1 MNQFVNQVDAASFE
15 SSAAIDAINN
25 VPLSME
31 RNSDRQNRRW
41 QSARLAD
48 RTSYLQIH
56 GRIERIEISRGPTS
70 WPGRLN
76 RFKGDLDCFT

>member
-25 VPLSME
+25 VRFQME

-41 QSARLAD
+41 QSARLLTEPA
-48 RTSYLQIH
+48 TYKFH
-56 GRIERIEISRGPTS
+56 GRIERIEISRGPDLV
-70 WPGRLN
+70 PGRLN
-76 RFKGDLDCFT
+76 RFKET